1 MSFDATFWVAISF
14 VIFIGL
20 LIYFK
25 IHIKVNSAIQDN
37 IDKIKQQVD
46 NAEKLKNEAKNLLS
60 ENDKI
65 LSNSKE
71 ETQKMIN
78 YANEVIEKNLVKA
91 NDMFHSSMEI
101 KKNNAE
107 NKIKSMKEQAIKE
120 VKNASVLLAID
131 SVKKLLADSL
141 DKSKLEMV
149 FQKSLDETKQIIKK
163 NQSKKL

>member
-1 MSFDATFWVAISF
+1 
-14 VIFIGL
+14 
-20 LIYFK
+20 
-25 IHIKVNSAIQDN
+25 
-37 IDKIKQQVD
+37 
-46 NAEKLKNEAKNLLS
+46 
-60 ENDKI
+60 
-65 LSNSKE
+65 
-71 ETQKMIN
+71 MIN
-78 YANEVIEKNLVKA
+78 HANEVIEKNLVKA

-163 NQSKKL
+163 NQSKN

>member
-14 VIFIGL
+14 VIFLGL

-25 IHIKVNSAIQDN
+25 IHIKVNAAIQDN
-37 IDKIKQQVD
+37 IEKIKQQVD

-78 YANEVIEKNLVKA
+78 HANEVIEKNLVKA

-120 VKNASVLLAID
+120 FKNASVLLAID

-141 DKSKLEMV
+141 NKSKLEMV

-163 NQSKKL
+163 NQSKN